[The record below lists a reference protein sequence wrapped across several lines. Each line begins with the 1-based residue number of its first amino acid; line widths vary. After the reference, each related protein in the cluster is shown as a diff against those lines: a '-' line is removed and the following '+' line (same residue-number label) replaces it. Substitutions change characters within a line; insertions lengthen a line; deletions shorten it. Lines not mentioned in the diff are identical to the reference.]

1 MYKVQ
6 LKALEHYLLRKVIIP
21 YKYENLITNITL
33 GINSDAG
40 ESPTA
45 ITGKLPMKKL
55 IMTVIIDTAI
65 SYSWLTSL
73 IIVCTTTL
81 VLLLI
86 VGYKRIM
93 EKLSS
98 NANKVDQCIKVSS
111 ETVSMRLK
119 YILLGY

>member
-1 MYKVQ
+1 MK
-6 LKALEHYLLRKVIIP
+6 LE
-21 YKYENLITNITL
+21 ENF
-33 GINSDAG
+33 DAG
-40 ESPTA
+40 KCSIA
-45 ITGKLPMKKL
+45 TGKLLMKKL
-55 IMTVIIDTAI
+55 IMTVVIDAAI

-111 ETVSMRLK
+111 ETVSMRLT
-119 YILLGY
+119 YY

>member
-1 MYKVQ
+1 MK
-6 LKALEHYLLRKVIIP
+6 LEEKFDARKC
-21 YKYENLITNITL
+21 
-33 GINSDAG
+33 S
-40 ESPTA
+40 TA
-45 ITGKLPMKKL
+45 TGKILMKKL
-55 IMTVIIDTAI
+55 IMTVVIDAAI

-111 ETVSMRLK
+111 ETVSMRLT
-119 YILLGY
+119 YY